1 MLNENEFIKDLN
13 EAIANM
19 EAEELD
25 VKMTGDEDTDRELIQ
40 NPQQADYFCKVIKEL
55 REERDKV
62 NELINQELERVN
74 KHYEMYRTQHLNK
87 IDGQINYFSRMLE
100 SYATKELQEEIINMA
115 KEIIDKQNANLEKYR
130 KEVSVLWQDKYEYD
144 DEQILKWLKHNKQ
157 DKYIKVKTEE
167 TVDKKNLKKE
177 GFAHNGKLY
186 IDDVPVEG
194 VVVTKQPDKFE
205 VK

>member
-100 SYATKELQEEIINMA
+100 SYATKELQDSKKRSIKLPYGTLSI
-115 KEIIDKQNANLEKYR
+115 KKQ
-130 KEVSVLWQDKYEYD
+130 QDKYEYD

-194 VVVTKQPDKFE
+194 IVVTKQPDKFE